1 MAILHTP
8 RLVIEKK
15 EQTRKDL
22 FSRYYSYQAA
32 NGINNNLNQIDF
44 SLENTYLQSLD
55 DIVVAEEDL
64 GWENISYERFVW
76 SYAGVNLEEPGHPL
90 IGCSAA
96 QAYNW
101 NASVAGEGNNNN
113 IQDQDKLILNYD
125 SPPLPVAVPLGSA
138 RQSLE
143 YNFGRQIV
151 NFIDE
156 HSITRQVAADVN
168 LGIDEQ
174 PEEIRQSIINATALL
189 RVGEP
194 ESDALIDQFLK
205 IVFAPYPV
213 GLPPDPNRGKPLWD
227 ETTTREDAQVV
238 RRSLIGGIPIDINPI
253 MHDYNEFK
261 KTLFRDPFPST
272 LQPGNDVQFIRLPV
286 YRGARNGLRAPLQSF
301 LEVLYALMGSTVYLG
316 YNSYDRILERK
327 FGRITIQNVWKA
339 FTELVLGSPLLREHI
354 SIRGTDKTQTYQIGQ
369 TQVVLPTVYSR
380 DYYDF
385 SPQAKFVLDY
395 SSYGYITN
403 LLDAPDDFG
412 GSTEFSTIDPQYN
425 YYHEK
430 YEKAI
435 ASPQVPEAAL
445 PNLYI
450 YDYITDN
457 GNNLAN
463 SPEWQDDQNAAAELN
478 NNLDR
483 LITLDEFE
491 ATSLPRLGGTE
502 EEKTNFLSYLD
513 QYAGA
518 ITPED
523 QIIGQ
528 DDTGAVIDL
537 MSDLAKQYYNIPTPA
552 SRMDIYSRIS
562 SRAST
567 FPMSVGINF
576 PTSFVGPIATSIEDS
591 FTSVSLVDS
600 IIKTTSSPEMVYM
613 YSNGFGYDPA
623 GGQMMP
629 PNQSDA
635 VFVNQ
640 SYHAQTFRPF
650 EGVNFRR
657 FGIESEIRIYDFHRW
672 IENAN
677 SEIENEPN
685 PPAPRERY
693 LGQCP
698 RLVDRIRLQAISNQ
712 IENYAIENSLTYE
725 QIINGQQASSETI
738 LYKLVKKDAQ
748 TDEIIQNFYF
758 PNTKFENVIKFAD
771 TQVKFEKH
779 YRYELI
785 GVDVVYGS
793 KFALRPIDWSLDP
806 SLSEENLIYLGVSV
820 MRAPD
825 PKIIEYPIYTREWK
839 SSGVTGMTLPDVYVA
854 DRPPPSPEILIA
866 PLRGN
871 YRQVVL
877 ALQPSNES
885 FLGTRAIPWVH
896 MENEDIQY
904 SVNPSIV
911 FQKTFKNFSLFS
923 PNLEFSGESASE
935 VKKIE
940 IFRSE
945 EITDQASNIRELY
958 PMTFAN
964 KKHKILNVAAD
975 APEEEKAVSFD
986 CIDTLEPNKKYYYT
1000 ARSVDVHGK
1009 VSNPTPIYVVEL
1021 VFDKGTYYPMIDMYH
1036 PKFASRTTPTKKMA
1050 RFLEIKAAPIQ
1061 INVQNTFD
1069 RGDNLVQSQKGFI
1082 AATENKVE
1090 NNKFLVRLTSRDTG
1104 RKIQF
1109 GIKFKSNTTLDET

>member
-8 RLVIEKK
+8 GLFIERK
-15 EQTRKDL
+15 EQNLKDL
-22 FSRYYSYQAA
+22 FSRYYAYQIA
-32 NGINNNLNQIDF
+32 NNIDNNLNQVDF
-44 SLENTYLQSLD
+44 SEENAYLQSLD

-64 GWENISYERFVW
+64 GWENVSYERFVW
-76 SYAGVNLEEPGHPL
+76 SYAGVNLDEAGHPL
-90 IGCSAA
+90 IGCSPA

-101 NASVAGEGNNNN
+101 NAAVAGEGNNNN
-113 IQDQDKLILNYD
+113 IEDQDKLILNYD
-125 SPPLPVAVPLGSA
+125 SPPTPVAVPIGST

-151 NFIDE
+151 NFVND

-189 RVGEP
+189 RVGDPVADE
-194 ESDALIDQFLK
+194 LIDQFLK

-213 GLPPDPNRGKPLWD
+213 RLPPDPSRNKVLWD
-227 ETTTREDAQVV
+227 ETNVREDARQI
-238 RRSLIGGIPIDINPI
+238 RTIQRGGIPVDFNAIV
-253 MHDYNEFK
+253 HDYNEFK
-261 KTLFRDPFPST
+261 KTLFNDPFPST
-272 LQPGNDVQFIRLPV
+272 IQPGDVQFIRLPI
-286 YRGARNGLRAPLQSF
+286 YRGARNEIRAPLQSF
-301 LEVLYALMGSTVYLG
+301 LEVMYALMGSTVYVG
-316 YNSYDRILERK
+316 YNSYGPVLERK
-327 FGRITIQNVWKA
+327 FGTITVQNVWKA
-339 FTELVLGSPLLREHI
+339 FTDLVLGSPLLREYI

-369 TQVVLPTVYSR
+369 RQVFVPRVYSR

-395 SSYGYITN
+395 SSYGYMTN

-502 EEKTNFLSYLD
+502 EQRASFLTYLD

-518 ITPED
+518 ITPDGE
-523 QIIGQ
+523 IIGQ
-528 DDTGAVIDL
+528 EDTGVVIDV
-537 MSDLAKQYYNIPTPA
+537 MSDLARQYYHIPTPA
-552 SRMDIYSRIS
+552 SQMDVYSRVS

-576 PTSFVGPIATSIEDS
+576 PTSFAGPIATSIQDS
-591 FTSVSLVDS
+591 LTSVSLVDS
-600 IIKTTSSPEMVYM
+600 IIKTVSSPAPVYM
-613 YSNGFGYDPA
+613 YSNGFGYDPV
-623 GGQMMP
+623 GGQMMFM
-629 PNQSDA
+629 NQSDST
-635 VFVNQ
+635 FVSQ
-640 SYHAQTFRPF
+640 AYHAQTFRPF
-650 EGVNFRR
+650 EGIDFRR
-657 FGIESEIRIYDFHRW
+657 FGIESEVRIYDFYRW

-693 LGQCP
+693 FGQCP
-698 RLVDRIRLQAISNQ
+698 RLIDNIRLQAISNQ

-725 QIINGQQASSETI
+725 QIIKGQQASSETI
-738 LYKLVKKDAQ
+738 LYKLVKKDAK

-758 PNTKFENVIKFAD
+758 PNTKFETVIKFAD

-779 YRYELI
+779 YRYELV

-793 KFALRPIDWSLDP
+793 KFVLRPIDWSLDP
-806 SLSEENLIYLGVSV
+806 SLSEENLIYVGVSV

-825 PKIIEYPIYTREWK
+825 PKIVEYPIYTREWK
-839 SSGVTGMTLPDVYVA
+839 KSGVTGMTFPDVFVS
-854 DRPPPSPEILIA
+854 DRPPPPPEILIA

-871 YRQVVL
+871 YRQVIL
-877 ALQPSNES
+877 AFQPTNES
-885 FLGTRAIPWVH
+885 FLGSRAIPWTH
-896 MENEDIQY
+896 IESEDLQY
-904 SVNPSIV
+904 SVNPSII

-923 PNLEFSGESASE
+923 PNLEFSGESSSE
-935 VKKIE
+935 VKCIE
-940 IFRSE
+940 VFRSE
-945 EITDQASNIRELY
+945 DISDQATNIRELY
-958 PMTFAN
+958 PMTFSN
-964 KKHKILNVAAD
+964 KKHKTLNISAD

-986 CIDTLEPNKKYYYT
+986 CLDTLEPNKKYYYT
-1000 ARSVDVHGK
+1000 ARSIDVHGK

-1036 PKFASRTTPTKKMA
+1036 PKFASRTIPTKKMA

-1061 INVQNTFD
+1061 VNVQNTFD
-1069 RGDNLVQSQKGFI
+1069 SGDNLVQSQKGFI
-1082 AATENKVE
+1082 EASENKVE

-1109 GIKFKSNTTLDET
+1109 GIKFKSNTTTDET